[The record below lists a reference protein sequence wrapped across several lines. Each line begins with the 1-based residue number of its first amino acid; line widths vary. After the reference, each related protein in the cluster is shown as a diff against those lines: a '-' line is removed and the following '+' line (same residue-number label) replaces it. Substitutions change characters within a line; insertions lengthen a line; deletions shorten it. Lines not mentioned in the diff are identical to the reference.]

1 MQVSEKMEKS
11 ATGMKTGRRP
21 GERTPPRIK
30 SRAAGTGGG
39 EARFWNPGGGL
50 QALAGPPVI
59 GGEERRSP
67 V

>member
-1 MQVSEKMEKS
+1 MEES
-11 ATGMKTGRRP
+11 ATGIENGAAAKGRERP
-21 GERTPPRIK
+21 PLRIK
-30 SRAAGTGGG
+30 SRAAETGGG